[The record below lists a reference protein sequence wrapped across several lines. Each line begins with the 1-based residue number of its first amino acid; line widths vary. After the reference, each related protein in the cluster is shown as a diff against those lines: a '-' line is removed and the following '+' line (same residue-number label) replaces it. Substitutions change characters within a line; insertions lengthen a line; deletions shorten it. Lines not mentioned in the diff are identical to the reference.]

1 MGFLSGVT
9 KAFSNITST
18 VGKVGN
24 LVGKAV
30 DLLKKPMDSIVK
42 PLMDLAKNAVSK
54 AIGNIPLVGGLIKP
68 FAEKF
73 MNKIEDSVSEG
84 PLKGLSSLMNT
95 VAKKASDIDSIL
107 HQVDNACGG
116 ILNLP
121 KEGQENLSIL
131 SAWKQAQTL
140 LA

>member
-42 PLMDLAKNAVSK
+42 PLMDVAKNAVSNW
-54 AIGNIPLVGGLIKP
+54 IGKIPLVGGMLKP
-68 FAEKF
+68 FADKF
-73 MNKIEDSVSEG
+73 LSKAEDFVTQGGIGGFSALLDKI
-84 PLKGLSSLMNT
+84 
-95 VAKKASDIDSIL
+95 AKKASDIDGAL